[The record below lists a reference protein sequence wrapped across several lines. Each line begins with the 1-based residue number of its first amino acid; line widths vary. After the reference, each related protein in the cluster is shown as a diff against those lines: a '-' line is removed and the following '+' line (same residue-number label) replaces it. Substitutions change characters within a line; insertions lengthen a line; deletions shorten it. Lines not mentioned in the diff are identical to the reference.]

1 MKQELD
7 QLSHLS
13 SPTHYLF
20 RSKNE
25 VRSYMLY
32 VFLQPMHW
40 VCLTPSHK
48 HRGQSRMLLSSSIP
62 LKLIALRQPLSE
74 LKTHLWLGWL
84 ASELLASSCLCLLV
98 KGYQQAP
105 GMFNSSVVGAGD
117 SNLGRTST
125 QQSCP
130 GKPTSCFKVKM
141 RSYPTRSMLSSS
153 FT

>member
-7 QLSHLS
+7 PLSHLP

-25 VRSYMLY
+25 VGSYMLY

-40 VCLTPSHK
+40 VCLIPSHK

-98 KGYQQAP
+98 KGYQQALAC
-105 GMFNSSVVGAGD
+105 SILLLRV
-117 SNLGRTST
+117 LEIRTWAERVLNRAVPAS
-125 QQSCP
+125 P
-130 GKPTSCFKVKM
+130 LHVLKWKWDPTH
-141 RSYPTRSMLSSS
+141 SMLSSS